1 MKIMKQEEKLEEA
14 KMLYKDSNEAQRY
27 VLELLFPELAESKDE
42 RIRKALIDFF
52 SKGAENGEQTNGVY
66 DKDILAW
73 LENQGEQEEPQVY
86 ETKDGEIITHSETD
100 GYKVV
105 EPKFKVGDWVVRGN
119 TIAQILDI
127 QEQYYV
133 GLDINGKDFTS
144 SKFLND
150 DKIHLWTIKDAKDGN
165 VLQLGGVTAIFKEYI
180 SNQYCKCYCSVYDE
194 EFVIPSQDGGGN
206 IYGCY
211 AATPATKE
219 QRDQLEKAM
228 TDAGYTFDFD
238 KKELKEIED
247 EEYDGEDY
255 GIDGLWHAKNILEKT
270 LGKVDG
276 YQTDDGILDHKCAIS
291 AVSKLY
297 KEDVNIKNR
306 WKPSDE
312 HIHWLKWAINRMPDT
327 EKANEAE
334 AVLKDLLEQLEEL

>member
-1 MKIMKQEEKLEEA
+1 MTQEEKLEDA
-14 KMLYKDSNEAQRY
+14 RRLYKDSNEAQRY
-27 VLELLFPELAESKDE
+27 VLELLFPELAESEDE
-42 RIRKALIDFF
+42 KIRKWLISTIKQIPDD
-52 SKGAENGEQTNGVY
+52 SIKWETICKSDV
-66 DKDILAW
+66 LAW
-73 LENQGEQEEPQVY
+73 LDRPSEEKSDDKI
-86 ETKDGEIITHSETD
+86 ES
-100 GYKVV
+100 
-105 EPKFKVGDWVVRGN
+105 KFKVGDWVVRGD

-144 SKFLND
+144 SRFLND

-180 SNQYCKCYCSVYDE
+180 SNQYCKCYCSVYDGEFGIAIE
-194 EFVIPSQDGGGN
+194 EGGDN
-206 IYGCY
+206 IYGCTN
-211 AATPATKE
+211 ATPATKE
-219 QRDQLEKAM
+219 QCNQLEKAM
-228 TDAGYTFDFD
+228 TDAGYTFDFG

-247 EEYDGEDY
+247 EEYNDEDY

-291 AVSKLY
+291 AVNKLY
-297 KEDVNIKNR
+297 KEDDKIKNR

-334 AVLKDLLEQLEEL
+334 AVLKDLLEQLNKL